1 MCASVCVV
9 PVQDFSPALLCQ
21 FLFRYECY
29 CVSLMERLHSSS
41 GLGNGVC
48 FSDGTTIYGV
58 LWLSPAGLLLHCIP
72 GRYSPDMA
80 QKITGYIKLQIP
92 AGKATPAPPVG
103 PALGQHG
110 VNIMA
115 FTKEFNERTKNDAGL
130 IIPVV
135 ITVYADRSFT
145 FITKTPPAAVLIK
158 KACGIDKASG
168 VPNKNKVAKI
178 TKEQV
183 QKIAET
189 KMPDLNAASLEAA
202 MSMIAGTARSMG
214 ITVED

>member
-1 MCASVCVV
+1 
-9 PVQDFSPALLCQ
+9 
-21 FLFRYECY
+21 
-29 CVSLMERLHSSS
+29 
-41 GLGNGVC
+41 
-48 FSDGTTIYGV
+48 
-58 LWLSPAGLLLHCIP
+58 
-72 GRYSPDMA
+72 MA
-80 QKITGYIKLQIP
+80 QKVTGFIKLQIP

-115 FTKEFNERTKNDAGL
+115 FTKEFNERTKNDIGM

-135 ITVYADRSFT
+135 ITVYADRTFS

-158 KACGIDKASG
+158 KACNIQSGSG

-178 TKEQV
+178 TREQV
-183 QKIAET
+183 KQIAEQ
-189 KMPDLNAASLEAA
+189 KMPDLNAANIDTA

-214 ITVED
+214 VEVID

>member
-1 MCASVCVV
+1 
-9 PVQDFSPALLCQ
+9 
-21 FLFRYECY
+21 
-29 CVSLMERLHSSS
+29 
-41 GLGNGVC
+41 
-48 FSDGTTIYGV
+48 
-58 LWLSPAGLLLHCIP
+58 
-72 GRYSPDMA
+72 MA

-115 FTKEFNERTKNDAGL
+115 FTKEFNERTKNDMGL

-135 ITVYADRSFT
+135 ITVYADRTFS

-158 KACGIDKASG
+158 KACGIESG
-168 VPNKNKVAKI
+168 SAKPNKDKVAKI

-183 QKIAET
+183 KEIAT
-189 KMPDLNAASLEAA
+189 LKMPDLNAASLESA

-214 ITVED
+214 VVVED